1 MLCKAHRSTHAHAYR
16 RHWLQVPV
24 RGGASLRTKPGRV
37 RESVPYLAP
46 VPGGRG
52 GVSKVLSWEG
62 GGEEWGCVGAGE
74 VTPGDLNY
82 APPGAPDL
90 LSRAETQ
97 MSKRPWGHLRPSC
110 SLSTRSQSI
119 ALPVLG
125 TPPRHPPPPSHSGGT
140 HSFILSAGLNPKY
153 FNA

>member
-52 GVSKVLSWEG
+52 GGLQSAFLG
-62 GGEEWGCVGAGE
+62 GGWGRVGLRG
-74 VTPGDLNY
+74 
-82 APPGAPDL
+82 
-90 LSRAETQ
+90 S
-97 MSKRPWGHLRPSC
+97 WGSD
-110 SLSTRSQSI
+110 SW
-119 ALPVLG
+119 
-125 TPPRHPPPPSHSGGT
+125 
-140 HSFILSAGLNPKY
+140 
-153 FNA
+153 